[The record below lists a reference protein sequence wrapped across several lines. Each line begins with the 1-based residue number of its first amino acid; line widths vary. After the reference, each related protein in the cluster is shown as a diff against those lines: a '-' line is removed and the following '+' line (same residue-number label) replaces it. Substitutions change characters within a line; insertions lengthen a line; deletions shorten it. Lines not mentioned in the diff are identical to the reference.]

1 MGCGIIGRAPSV
13 GARRIS
19 AIVRPYKVF
28 LVFLCILPIDILS
41 RICYTITIKREET
54 RTMEKKITM
63 AMLNETI
70 EVACDNLRRNCGFTD
85 EQCLTFAADLMEN
98 LAKDGWKIVEG

>member
-1 MGCGIIGRAPSV
+1 
-13 GARRIS
+13 
-19 AIVRPYKVF
+19 
-28 LVFLCILPIDILS
+28 
-41 RICYTITIKREET
+41 
-54 RTMEKKITM
+54 MEKKITM
-63 AMLNETI
+63 VMLNETI

>member
-1 MGCGIIGRAPSV
+1 MAVRA
-13 GARRIS
+13 RIS
-19 AIVRPYKVF
+19 AIVRPYKDF
-28 LVFLCILPIDILS
+28 AAFLCILPIDILS